1 MTGVHVVSLKV
12 DTTQLIADDD
22 LYHVVRFP
30 HVGEPHDPYGMHQK
44 LQPDGYEVRDWQR
57 DDRSGLIWPSID
69 GWGVLTANLHWEPG
83 NYSELRDRFVRDP
96 LNLADG
102 YDSTATDHR
111 PPSPG
116 MQCVTKQH
124 QMFVHPGVPVAVLVA
139 HNASSARRLVF
150 AEFKLAIH
158 PNEGA

>member
-1 MTGVHVVSLKV
+1 MTGVHVVSLKT
-12 DTTQLIADDD
+12 DLPQIIAADDE
-22 LYHVVRFP
+22 YHVVRFP
-30 HVGEPHDPYGMHQK
+30 EVGEPYDVHGMHQK

-57 DDRSGLIWPSID
+57 DDRSGLIWPAVD
-69 GWGVLTANLHWEPG
+69 GWGVLTANLHWESG
-83 NYSELRDRFVRDP
+83 NYTELRDRFVRDP
-96 LNLADG
+96 LGLVGEPN
-102 YDSTATDHR
+102 STATDHR

-116 MQCVTKQH
+116 MQCWTKHH

-158 PNEGA
+158 LNEGA